1 MNAPLTDDLL
11 QQLRA
16 DGLPR
21 IASQL
26 GVAPAQVDE
35 AASAALPLLLGAMSR
50 NSRDPA
56 GAQALY
62 GALAQDHR
70 GLDPG
75 NVLGTVL
82 AGGDGHAGNGIL
94 RHVLGGREPLAAQTL
109 GAVGG
114 LGQDRAGVLLRMLAP
129 VVMAYLARRVFTP
142 RDAAGVETPEPTPQG
157 LGHILE
163 QEEQEMRGREGF
175 GGGLLSVL
183 DRDRDGD
190 VDLQDFA
197 RGAQPTQLDVQTA
210 EMRSPRP
217 LL

>member
-16 DGLPR
+16 DGLPG
-21 IASQL
+21 IATQL
-26 GVAPAQVDE
+26 GATPSQVDE
-35 AASAALPLLLGAMSR
+35 AVSAALPLLFGALGR
-50 NSRDPA
+50 NTRDP
-56 GAQALY
+56 GGSQALY
-62 GALAQDHR
+62 GALSQDHR

-75 NVLGTVL
+75 NVLGNVL
-82 AGGDGHAGNGIL
+82 AGGDAGSGIL

-114 LGQDRAGVLLRMLAP
+114 LGQDRAGMLLRMLAP

-142 RDAAGVETPEPTPQG
+142 QDAAGAETPDPTPEG
-157 LGHILE
+157 LGGILRR
-163 QEEQEMRGREGF
+163 EEQQVRGREGF

-183 DRDRDGD
+183 DRDGDGD

-197 RGAQPTQLDVQTA
+197 RARAPSALDVQTA